1 MRFFLIF
8 FFIFGLFSSV
18 SYGQEL
24 IVTLKKDSGSHYI
37 LKLTKPK
44 TSHLS
49 KPLAEG
55 VYTRGDYKG
64 KTRPCFQLR
73 QIYTYNANQFAAF
86 FKYDNDGYCTNEVY
100 DIKTDPS
107 GLVIDLVGLSEYKA
121 IARLGRYDF
130 DDYFSVIVGPNTRKI
145 IIKQSSEQGVV
156 TSSYD
161 ISKAVDKLSSVVDQ
175 RLAAIKEREDAK
187 GNKVETTPDPSS
199 VKDKKGPMIDIPGKL
214 VAENDSIII
223 EGKVTD
229 ESDIASFKIDGKS
242 LQLKED
248 GSFEQSLYVEPDGI
262 RVTIEAIDKFNN
274 KTTREITIVRKSKSE
289 STSTAKLPSLNPT
302 TIDGK
307 TNPDAIALIIG
318 ITNYRNSPISIYSD
332 RDAKLFSDYAYRA
345 LGVPRIKTKLL
356 IEDSASLIEIKKALK
371 RWMVAE
377 IKANETDVY
386 LFFAGHGLVSNNKK
400 DLFLLPYDGDPD
412 LLEDSSLKRSELFKL
427 IETNKPRSITAFLDT
442 CYSGLTRGNEMLVA
456 DARPIMIVSDESNIS
471 PNITLFS
478 ASANNE
484 IASGF
489 NETKHGLFSYYMMK
503 GLEGDAD
510 SNGDKKIT
518 TGELHAFLSTNV
530 KKQAQR
536 LGREQTPQLSGDP
549 DKVLVRW

>member
-1 MRFFLIF
+1 MRFLLIF
-8 FFIFGLFSSV
+8 VLIFGLFSSV

-24 IVTLKKDSGSHYI
+24 IATLNKAGSYYYLKLKKPESSLQKKQLVRKKYSRGSYEGA
-37 LKLTKPK
+37 
-44 TSHLS
+44 S
-49 KPLAEG
+49 KPCFTLAHI
-55 VYTRGDYKG
+55 V
-64 KTRPCFQLR
+64 
-73 QIYTYNANQFAAF
+73 TYDANQFASI
-86 FKYDNDGYCTNEVY
+86 FKYDGKGDCINEVY
-100 DIKTDPS
+100 SIKTSPNNRFF
-107 GLVIDLVGLSEYKA
+107 GILGLSDYKA
-121 IARLGRYDF
+121 IAKYEHYKGRF
-130 DDYFSVIVGPNTRKI
+130 FAVIFGPNTKTI
-145 IIKQSSEQGVV
+145 SIKQASDTGVV
-156 TSSYD
+156 TSNYNVATEV
-161 ISKAVDKLSSVVDQ
+161 INLSSVVNQ
-175 RLAAIKEREDAK
+175 RLAAIKEREEAK

-307 TNPDAIALIIG
+307 TNPDAIALIVG
-318 ITNYRNSPISIYSD
+318 ITNYRNGPISIYSD

-371 RWMVAE
+371 RWMAAE

-427 IETNKPRSITAFLDT
+427 VERNKPRSITAFLDT
-442 CYSGLTRGNEMLVA
+442 CYSGLTRGNEMLVV
-456 DARPIMIVSDESNIS
+456 DARPVMIVSDESNIS

-549 DKVLVRW
+549 DKVLARW

>member
-1 MRFFLIF
+1 MRFLLILVLL
-8 FFIFGLFSSV
+8 FGLFSSV

-24 IVTLKKDSGSHYI
+24 MVTLKKTGSYYYLI
-37 LKLTKPK
+37 LKKPESSIQK
-44 TSHLS
+44 KELARAKYSRGSYEGAS
-49 KPLAEG
+49 KP
-55 VYTRGDYKG
+55 
-64 KTRPCFQLR
+64 CFTLTE
-73 QIYTYNANQFAAF
+73 IITYDANQFAGF
-86 FKYDNDGYCTNEVY
+86 FKYDGKGDCINEVY
-100 DIKTDPS
+100 STKTSPNNLLF
-107 GLVIDLVGLSEYKA
+107 GVLGLSNHGA
-121 IARLGRYDF
+121 IGRLPYYSGKF
-130 DDYFSVIVGPNTRKI
+130 FAVIFGPNTETI
-145 IIKQSSEQGVV
+145 SIKQASETGVV
-156 TSSYD
+156 TSNYNV
-161 ISKAVDKLSSVVDQ
+161 ATEVVNLSSVVNQ
-175 RLAAIKEREDAK
+175 RLAAIKEREEAK

-214 VAENDSIII
+214 IAENDSIII

-371 RWMVAE
+371 RWMAVE
-377 IKANETDVY
+377 IKANKTDVY
-386 LFFAGHGLVSNNKK
+386 LFFSGHGLVSNNKK

-456 DARPIMIVSDESNIS
+456 NARPVMIVSDESNIS

-536 LGREQTPQLSGDP
+536 LGRKQTPQLSGDP